1 MWYLKENIISSY
13 PQPKAVLQL
22 KLLTILRIKKNLPF
36 IDWLIQTMKQVKN
49 TQNII
54 EKKKN
59 IKQLVPLF
67 DKLCVQNMLLTL
79 FGLTIIN
86 RLNNWPYKAII
97 MFWIKK
103 RNYLF
108 SP

>member
-1 MWYLKENIISSY
+1 
-13 PQPKAVLQL
+13 
-22 KLLTILRIKKNLPF
+22 
-36 IDWLIQTMKQVKN
+36 MKQVKN

-97 MFWIKK
+97 MF
-103 RNYLF
+103 
-108 SP
+108 